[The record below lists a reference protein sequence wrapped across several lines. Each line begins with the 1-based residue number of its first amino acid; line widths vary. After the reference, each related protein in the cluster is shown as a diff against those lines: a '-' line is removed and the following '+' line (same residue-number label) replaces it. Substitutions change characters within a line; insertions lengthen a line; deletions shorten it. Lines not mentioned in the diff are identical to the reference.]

1 MILSSKHM
9 TNQISKYFIGKSL
22 LLFMFSVLFNHSI
35 FSQEKGVFSGGFE
48 TNANIFLRDSSI
60 NAINTPQYDHQ
71 IFGGE
76 AWLNLNYAIQGF
88 NFGIR
93 FDMFNNSNLQNPTS
107 SYSGVGIGRWIVKK
121 SFDKLELQ
129 AGYIYDQI
137 GSGLIF
143 RSFETRPL
151 FIDNAVYG
159 ARAQY
164 ELGKEWKIMGFAGVQ
179 KNAFGTYSGNIKG
192 MRLEGFLSFGEENPI
207 SLAPGIGFV
216 NRTISDENM
225 DKVVSALRTYL
236 PEDRFVPVFNTYA
249 TTIYNTLSYK
259 GITWYAEVALKS
271 DDIFFNPFALKS
283 EVIGS
288 TIGKFVLSPG
298 SVIYNSV
305 SLAAGNLGLT
315 AEMKRTEN
323 FSFRID
329 PDLRLIRGLVNYL
342 VPLNRQ
348 NTYRL
353 TARYS
358 PAAQDISEM
367 AYSLDARYKIS
378 KSLSV
383 LGNFSYVTTLDNQLL
398 YRELFT
404 EFIYKYKRK
413 YQITAGVQ
421 FLNYNQEV
429 FEQKPKVPIV
439 KTVVPYFD
447 ILYKFSPKKALRTEF
462 QLMMTEE
469 DFGSWVFGLME
480 FSIAPRWIFEVS
492 GMYNFDPKK
501 PDARGRIE
509 KTLYPTFGAVF
520 NQGSNR
526 FSLRYVKQVEG
537 VVCSGGICRLEP
549 AFSGVRFSM
558 NTIF

>member
-1 MILSSKHM
+1 MNMCRSAYRVIFLLILSAF
-9 TNQISKYFIGKSL
+9 TL
-22 LLFMFSVLFNHSI
+22 EA
-35 FSQEKGVFSGGFE
+35 QEKGVFSGGFE
-48 TNANIFLRDSSI
+48 TNANVFLRDSSI
-60 NAINTPQYDHQ
+60 NAINTPQYDRQ

-88 NFGIR
+88 NFGVR
-93 FDMFNNSNLQNPTS
+93 FDMFNNSNLQNPTG
-107 SYSGVGIGRWIVKK
+107 SYSGIGIGRWIVKK
-121 SFDKLELQ
+121 SFDKLDLQ

-151 FIDNAVYG
+151 FIDNALYG
-159 ARAQY
+159 ARVEY
-164 ELGKEWKIMGFAGVQ
+164 NFWKEWKIMGFAGVQ
-179 KNAFGTYSGNIKG
+179 KNAFDTYGGNIKG
-192 MRLEGFLSFGEENPI
+192 LRLEGFLSFGEESPL

-225 DKVVSALRTYL
+225 DNVVNALRTYL
-236 PEDRFVPVFNTYA
+236 PEDRFTPLHNTYA
-249 TTIYNTLSYK
+249 ATFYNTLTFK
-259 GITWYAEVALKS
+259 GINWYTEVALKS

-283 EVIGS
+283 EIVGS
-288 TIGKFVLSPG
+288 SIGKFVQTGG
-298 SVIYNSV
+298 SVIYNSL
-305 SLAAGNLGLT
+305 SFTAGNLGVT
-315 AEMKRTEN
+315 AEVKRTEN

-329 PDLRLIRGLVNYL
+329 PNLKLIRGLVNYL

-367 AYSLDARYKIS
+367 AYSFDVRYKFN
-378 KSLSV
+378 KNLSF
-383 LGNFSYVTTLDNQLL
+383 LANFSDVTTLDNQLL

-404 EFIYKYKRK
+404 EILYKYKRK
-413 YQITAGVQ
+413 WQLTTGIQ

-429 FEQKPKVPIV
+429 YEQKPEVPIV
-439 KTVVPYFD
+439 RTIVPYFD
-447 ILYKFSPKKALRTEF
+447 FLYKFSPKKALRTEF
-462 QLMMTEE
+462 QYMKTEQ
-469 DFGSWVFGLME
+469 DFGSWLFGLAE
-480 FSIAPRWIFEVS
+480 FSMAPKWVFEAS

-501 PDARGRIE
+501 KDARGIIA
-509 KTLYPTFGAVF
+509 KTLYPTFGVVF
-520 NQGSNR
+520 NQNNNR